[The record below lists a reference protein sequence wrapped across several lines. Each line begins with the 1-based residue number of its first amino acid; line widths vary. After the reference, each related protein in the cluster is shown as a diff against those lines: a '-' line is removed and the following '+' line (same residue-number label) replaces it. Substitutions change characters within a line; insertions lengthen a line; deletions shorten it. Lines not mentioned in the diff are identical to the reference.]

1 MVWFQCE
8 DCGDT
13 LKKPKVRGHAS
24 QCSASRFS
32 CVDCLQVFDAYTVQ
46 QHTSCVTEHEKYALS
61 ITKPGQEHLMSAAA
75 NKEQG
80 GGGPAGGGGGAVVG
94 EDFLSKSPPYE
105 CACCKVKC
113 TSWETLVGHAQG
125 KKHKSKSR
133 SAYAAQGKGPDG
145 KPLPKEEEKKE
156 EEEQEAAAKK
166 AEDDA
171 DAGAGGGEE
180 NAADESPVKD
190 KKEKKEKK
198 RKRDK
203 EDKSPKKEKKEKKAK
218 KEKKEKKEKK

>member
-145 KPLPKEEEKKE
+145 KPLPKEEEKKKDDDE
-156 EEEQEAAAKK
+156 EAKK
-166 AEDDA
+166 ADA

-180 NAADESPVKD
+180 DAADESRVKE
-190 KKEKKEKK
+190 KQEKKETK

-203 EDKSPKKEKKEKKAK
+203 EDKSPKKEKKAKKEKKEKKAK
-218 KEKKEKKEKK
+218 KEKK

>member
-1 MVWFQCE
+1 MVWLQCE
-8 DCGDT
+8 DRGDT
-13 LKKPKVRGHAS
+13 PKKPKVRGHAS
-24 QCSASRFS
+24 QQREPLL
-32 CVDCLQVFDAYTVQ
+32 VRRLLQVFDAYTVQ

-145 KPLPKEEEKKE
+145 KHLPKEEEKRE
-156 EEEQEAAAKK
+156 EEEQEAAAK
-166 AEDDA
+166 
-171 DAGAGGGEE
+171 
-180 NAADESPVKD
+180 
-190 KKEKKEKK
+190 
-198 RKRDK
+198 RRRTT
-203 EDKSPKKEKKEKKAK
+203 
-218 KEKKEKKEKK
+218 

>member
-1 MVWFQCE
+1 MPWFQCE

-13 LKKPKVRGHAS
+13 LKKPKIRGHAG

-61 ITKPGQEHLMSAAA
+61 ITKPGQEHLMGAAA
-75 NKEQG
+75 NRDQG
-80 GGGPAGGGGGAVVG
+80 GGGPVAGGGAVVG
-94 EDFLSKSPPYE
+94 EEFLSKQPPYE

-145 KPLPKEEEKKE
+145 QPLPKEEEKKE
-156 EEEQEAAAKK
+156 EEVKEEAAA
-166 AEDDA
+166 A
-171 DAGAGGGEE
+171 DVKIVE
-180 NAADESPVKD
+180 AASEGSQ

-203 EDKSPKKEKKEKKAK
+203 EEKSPKKEKKAK
-218 KEKKEKKEKK
+218 KEKKEKREKKEKK

>member
-80 GGGPAGGGGGAVVG
+80 GGGSSGGGSRPGSSSSSKGGAGGRTGQHAGGGGG
-94 EDFLSKSPPYE
+94 
-105 CACCKVKC
+105 
-113 TSWETLVGHAQG
+113 H
-125 KKHKSKSR
+125 
-133 SAYAAQGKGPDG
+133 G
-145 KPLPKEEEKKE
+145 KPPVDSK
-156 EEEQEAAAKK
+156 
-166 AEDDA
+166 
-171 DAGAGGGEE
+171 GGG
-180 NAADESPVKD
+180 
-190 KKEKKEKK
+190 
-198 RKRDK
+198 RK
-203 EDKSPKKEKKEKKAK
+203 
-218 KEKKEKKEKK
+218 